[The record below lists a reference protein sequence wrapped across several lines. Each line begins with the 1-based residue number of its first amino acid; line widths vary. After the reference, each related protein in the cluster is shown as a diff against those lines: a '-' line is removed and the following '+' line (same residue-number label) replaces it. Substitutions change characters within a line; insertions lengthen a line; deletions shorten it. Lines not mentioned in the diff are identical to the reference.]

1 MIREGTIKDIDA
13 ILNITK
19 TCARHMINKQIYQWN
34 EHYPNKKAFEND
46 VIRKELVVIETNS
59 ELIGCIT
66 VSTFMDDEYVP
77 VSWLTPN
84 ENNLY
89 VHRLAV
95 HPEFQGKGFAQ
106 KLMDYAE
113 NYAKTN
119 SFASIRL
126 DTFSKNERN
135 QKFYEVRGY
144 QRLGNIMFPKQSK
157 YPFYCYELVL

>member
-1 MIREGTIKDIDA
+1 MIRKGTIEDIDA

-19 TCARHMINKQIYQWN
+19 LCAAHMINKQIYQWN
-34 EHYPNKKAFEND
+34 EHYPNKSVFEND
-46 VIRKELVVIETNS
+46 VLRKELVVIETNS
-59 ELIGCIT
+59 GLIGCIAI
-66 VSTFMDDEYVP
+66 STFMDDEYVP

-89 VHRLAV
+89 IHRLAV
-95 HPEFQGKGFAQ
+95 NPEFQGKGYAQ

-119 SFASIRL
+119 SFASVRL

-135 QKFYEVRGY
+135 QKFYEARGY
-144 QRLGNIMFPKQSK
+144 QRLGNIMFPKQSN

>member
-1 MIREGTIKDIDA
+1 MIRKGTIKDIDA

-19 TCARHMINKQIYQWN
+19 ACAIHMIQKQIYQWN
-34 EHYPNKKAFEND
+34 EHYPNKSTFEND
-46 VIRKELVVIETNS
+46 VTRKELVVIETNS

-89 VHRLAV
+89 IHRLAI
-95 HPEFQGKGFAQ
+95 HPKFQGKGYAQ

-126 DTFSKNERN
+126 ETFSKNKRN
-135 QKFYEVRGY
+135 QKFYEARGY
-144 QRLGNIMFPKQSK
+144 QRLGNIMFPKQRN

>member
-1 MIREGTIKDIDA
+1 MIRKGTIEDIDA

-19 TCARHMINKQIYQWN
+19 LCAAHMINKQIYQWN
-34 EHYPNKKAFEND
+34 EHYPNKSVFEND
-46 VIRKELVVIETNS
+46 VLRKELVVIETNS
-59 ELIGCIT
+59 GLIGCIAI
-66 VSTFMDDEYVP
+66 STFMDDEYLP

-89 VHRLAV
+89 IHRLAV
-95 HPEFQGKGFAQ
+95 NPKFQGKGYAQ

-119 SFASIRL
+119 SFASVRL

-135 QKFYEVRGY
+135 QKFYEARGY
-144 QRLGNIMFPKQSK
+144 QRLGNIMFPKQSN

>member
-46 VIRKELVVIETNS
+46 VIRKELVVIETKS

-66 VSTFMDDEYVP
+66 LSTFMDDEYIP

>member
-46 VIRKELVVIETNS
+46 IIRKELVVIETKS

-66 VSTFMDDEYVP
+66 LSTFMDDEYIP

>member
-1 MIREGTIKDIDA
+1 MIRKGTIEDIDA

-19 TCARHMINKQIYQWN
+19 LCAAHMINKQIYQWN
-34 EHYPNKKAFEND
+34 EHYPNKSVFEND
-46 VIRKELVVIETNS
+46 VLRKELVVIETNS
-59 ELIGCIT
+59 GLIGCIAI
-66 VSTFMDDEYVP
+66 STFMDDEYLP

-89 VHRLAV
+89 IHRLAI
-95 HPEFQGKGFAQ
+95 HPEFQGKGYAQ

-119 SFASIRL
+119 SFASVRL

-135 QKFYEVRGY
+135 QKFYEARGY
-144 QRLGNIMFPKQSK
+144 QRLGNIMFPKQSN

>member
-46 VIRKELVVIETNS
+46 VIRKELVVIETKS
-59 ELIGCIT
+59 ELIGFIT
-66 VSTFMDDEYVP
+66 LSTFMDDEYIP